1 MGVVV
6 VVVVIVDVSHSTEGW
21 LIGVSDVE
29 EAVWVLPLLVD
40 LGHEGVAL
48 QDVPSIDEEVER
60 VFLGESDSLPDNEA
74 ELIGGEVARG
84 QVSTDK
90 DSVVN

>member
-1 MGVVV
+1 M
-6 VVVVIVDVSHSTEGW
+6 
-21 LIGVSDVE
+21 
-29 EAVWVLPLLVD
+29 LVN